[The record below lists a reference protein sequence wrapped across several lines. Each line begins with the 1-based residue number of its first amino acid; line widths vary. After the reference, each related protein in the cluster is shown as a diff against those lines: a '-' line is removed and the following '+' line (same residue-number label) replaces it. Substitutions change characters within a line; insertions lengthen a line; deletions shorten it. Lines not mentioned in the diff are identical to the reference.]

1 MKLNQARYIFF
12 LALVILVAC
21 KSSNEDEEKLR
32 NQLIGKWE
40 IAEAYRNGNL
50 AESLD
55 DLFFEF
61 FEDGKMRT
69 NILGSS
75 SQSDYEIDGQ
85 NVLQGGEDGVEVNYQ
100 IEEVS
105 DSTLVLSTVLRRYD
119 FSFSLKRFKEVE

>member
-1 MKLNQARYIFF
+1 MR
-12 LALVILVAC
+12 
-21 KSSNEDEEKLR
+21 D
-32 NQLIGKWE
+32 QLIGKWE
-40 IAEAYRNGNL
+40 IVEAYRNGNL

-61 FEDGKMRT
+61 YEDGKMRT

-85 NVLQGGEDGVEVNYQ
+85 KILQGGDDGVEVDYQ

-105 DSTLVLSTVLRRYD
+105 DSTLVLTTALRRYN
-119 FSFSLKRFKEVE
+119 FSFSLRRFKEVE